1 MVLTESGLNYLWGK
15 ILNKIG
21 ESTADLNKNI
31 FTDEYKQKLDSI
43 NIGEISSE
51 LSSLASRITSLESQD
66 IIVKTTY
73 YEFPNIGKNNCFY
86 VDTANGKLYIWDEL
100 KCSYTQIKSGA
111 ETFDIINGG
120 NANG

>member
-15 ILNKIG
+15 IVNKIG
-21 ESTADLNKNI
+21 ETTVNA

-43 NIGEISSE
+43 NIEEVNKE
-51 LSSLASRITSLESQD
+51 LSVLASRLATLESQD

-73 YEFPNIGKNNCFY
+73 YEFPNIGKPNCFY
-86 VDTANGKLYIWDEL
+86 VDTTNGNLYIWDDL
-100 KCSYTQIKSGA
+100 KCSYSQIKSGA